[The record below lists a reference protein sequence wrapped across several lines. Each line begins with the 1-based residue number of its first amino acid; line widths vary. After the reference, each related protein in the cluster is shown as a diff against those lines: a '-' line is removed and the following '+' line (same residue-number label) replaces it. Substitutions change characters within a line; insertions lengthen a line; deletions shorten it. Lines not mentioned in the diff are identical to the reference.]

1 MTTGIRG
8 SDAAIGAV
16 RPRPRMRR
24 WRWPDRADV
33 QVLLV
38 GVATFAGI
46 TAMFA
51 LVRFGPVRSDVL
63 GYLHWSRVWWF
74 VRDQYH
80 LPGYPALLWLVRTLT
95 GGRLDGAPLMDAV
108 SLGAWIAAVRYV
120 SLTLATVRPDAR
132 AIGTALFAL
141 FPFVGVAYVAWPTVD
156 ATAAAALTAA
166 VYYLVRCA
174 WWRYTIAVA
183 AALIIHKV
191 LWPYMGLLTIVAIW
205 RYGYPVQRILL
216 AGVPLAIYWLWGV
229 VDRAGPLWIVHTNM
243 SAELSSRSQLPV
255 MDGVFGTMLAEG
267 ARGVAKGLVLLALG
281 IINVALA
288 VVLTRRRDWVMLS
301 LAIPTLILFVILNQ
315 HEAWAAMRF
324 GRILALPAA
333 VVVAARPAWKNVL
346 TRPAVWWASIVVLVV
361 LQVAFA
367 YYMATAFFT

>member
-1 MTTGIRG
+1 MASGVHG
-8 SDAAIGAV
+8 SDATISAAL
-16 RPRPRMRR
+16 PRSRMRR
-24 WRWPDRADV
+24 TRWPDPADV

-38 GVATFAGI
+38 GIATFAGI

-51 LVRFGPVRSDVL
+51 LVGFDPVRSDVL

-95 GGRLDGAPLMDAV
+95 GGRLDGAMLMDVV
-108 SLGAWIAAVRYV
+108 SVGAWIAAVRYV
-120 SLTLATVRPDAR
+120 SLTLATVRADGR

-156 ATAAAALTAA
+156 ATLAAALTAA
-166 VYYLVRCA
+166 VYYLVRRA
-174 WWRYTIAVA
+174 WWRYALAVA
-183 AALIIHKV
+183 AGLIIHKV
-191 LWPYMGLLTIVAIW
+191 LWPYMGLLTLVAIW
-205 RYGYPVQRILL
+205 KYGYPARRILL
-216 AGVPLAIYWLWGV
+216 AGVPLAAYWLWGV

-243 SAELSSRSQLPV
+243 HAELSSRSQFPI
-255 MDGVFGTMLAEG
+255 MDGVLGTMLADG
-267 ARGVAKGLVLLALG
+267 ARGWAKGLVLVALG
-281 IINVALA
+281 IINVWLA
-288 VVLTRRRDWVMLS
+288 VVVARRRDWVMLS
-301 LAIPTLILFVILNQ
+301 LTIPTLILFLILNQ

-333 VVVAARPAWKNVL
+333 VVVAEHSAWKSVW
-346 TRPAVWWASIVVLVV
+346 TRPAVWWTSIVVLVV

-367 YYMATAFFT
+367 YYMATAFFA